1 MAFFTSAVGVLQTLV
16 IALGAGLGI
25 WGVINLLEGYGNDN
39 PGAKS
44 QGMKQLMAG
53 GGVAL
58 IGEGPRSRTQRMLE
72 DERKSIVRILPNVPV
87 SFIYVGPDA
96 ESVPLYKL
104 PTKLRQLKP
113 VLRKP
118 EILAVSNRL
127 NSLGKNGLPIP
138 KGIDPMRV
146 RSQRPR

>member
-1 MAFFTSAVGVLQTLV
+1 
-16 IALGAGLGI
+16 
-25 WGVINLLEGYGNDN
+25 
-39 PGAKS
+39 
-44 QGMKQLMAG
+44 
-53 GGVAL
+53 
-58 IGEGPRSRTQRMLE
+58 RSRTQRMLE

>member
-1 MAFFTSAVGVLQTLV
+1 M
-16 IALGAGLGI
+16 
-25 WGVINLLEGYGNDN
+25 
-39 PGAKS
+39 
-44 QGMKQLMAG
+44 
-53 GGVAL
+53 
-58 IGEGPRSRTQRMLE
+58 
-72 DERKSIVRILPNVPV
+72 
-87 SFIYVGPDA
+87 
-96 ESVPLYKL
+96 PLYKL